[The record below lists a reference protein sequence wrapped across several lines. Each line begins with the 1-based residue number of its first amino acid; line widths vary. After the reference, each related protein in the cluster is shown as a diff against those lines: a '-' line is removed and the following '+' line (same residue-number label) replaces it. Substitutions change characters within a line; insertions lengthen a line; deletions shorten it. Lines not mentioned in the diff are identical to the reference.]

1 MDIISYILS
10 KKYTN
15 ETAIQFGGLKGA
27 NCQIKSAVK
36 QDHQNIIT
44 FQWKNDEG
52 EIRENTIIVE
62 DGTPIYLWKPG
73 NRYIIGDIA
82 IYNNCFFYCIV
93 NNADTVFDDT
103 NWIGIGSPDGNW
115 DIVEHASEL
124 PMIFTLQDRKI
135 YYAIEEQAFYLWNGL
150 NWVIISNQGTDPAFR
165 RGVITLTPETQFPL
179 TVEFLR
185 DLPDTNYLISLEC
198 IDGDATYLVNRLVP
212 FNKTKHS
219 FDLQL
224 DDFFIETT
232 GHLSYVA
239 YKLVG
244 TDLIADQTSIDQF
257 LRDNHYTTEDQVEDL
272 VNEIFDERIEETS
285 SGSIEAL
292 FNN

>member
-27 NCQIKSAVK
+27 NCQIKSAK
-36 QDHQNIIT
+36 KENHINIIT
-44 FQWKNDEG
+44 FLWKNDED
-52 EIRENTIIVE
+52 ETRETTISIE

-73 NRYIIGDIA
+73 NSYIIGDLA
-82 IYNNCFFYCIV
+82 IYNNCFYYCIV
-93 NNADTVFDDT
+93 NNSDSIFDDT

-124 PMIFTLQDRKI
+124 PMVFTIADRKI

-150 NWVIISNQGTDPAFR
+150 NWVMISNQGTDPAFR
-165 RGVITLTPETQFPL
+165 RGVITIDENTQFPL
-179 TVEFLR
+179 RVDFLR
-185 DLPDTNYLISLEC
+185 SLPDTNYLISLEC
-198 IDGDATYLVNRLVP
+198 IDDNATHLIQRLIP
-212 FNKTKHS
+212 FNKTKTGFS
-219 FDLQL
+219 LQL
-224 DDFFIETT
+224 DDFFIGHT
-232 GHLSYVA
+232 GQISYVA

-244 TDLIADQTSIDQF
+244 TDLIGDQTSVDQF
-257 LRDNHYTTEDQVEDL
+257 LKDNHYTTEDKVSDMIDEA
-272 VNEIFDERIEETS
+272 FDEKLEECSES
-285 SGSIEAL
+285 SIDDM